1 MPNQA
6 EQRVIDPILSRIA
19 LGYRHPE
26 HIGQHLF
33 PVVPVQVAGGKVI
46 EFDKSGFRLYNTARA
61 PGTKAKRLQFGHLG
75 KPYAV
80 ENHALDA
87 VVPREHQREAGAVPG
102 IDLATRAVNLVL
114 KSGSLVLENQHATL
128 ATDVA
133 NYDANH
139 QVTLAGTDQWNDYA
153 NSNPIADVKAG
164 REAIRSSIGMYP
176 NVIMI
181 SAKVMSALEEHPA
194 FVDRIKYTSSDSV
207 DEALL
212 ARLFKI
218 KKVVVGQAIA
228 FDDDDTS
235 IDLWGRDV
243 VMAYVPEQLTGMEE
257 PSYGY
262 TYQMDGHPLIE
273 VPFWD
278 RDARSWI
285 YGTTHERVGVHTG
298 ISAGFVI
305 KDAVAP

>member
-1 MPNQA
+1 
-6 EQRVIDPILSRIA
+6 
-19 LGYRHPE
+19 
-26 HIGQHLF
+26 
-33 PVVPVQVAGGKVI
+33 
-46 EFDKSGFRLYNTARA
+46 LYNTARA